1 MATLSSDSTQ
11 APDSTK
17 APNSLKFGMA
27 RAALIAAVLAL
38 PACTMNM
45 GTNGGMEG
53 IGFREARHA
62 EITAMRDW
70 RSCRD
75 DALQLDTQARQKGSV
90 ARYLA
95 SARLLDKCET
105 ELGPEAKSLAPE
117 ERMRAYALSIQNHL
131 KGGDIGVARQHLET
145 FKTAFAGQDLYLKD
159 GSSFIETMEILLG
172 LKTRSAVG
180 EVSVANVSGDVKSE
194 MRRNHYW
201 QRH

>member
-1 MATLSSDSTQ
+1 MPTPS
-11 APDSTK
+11 
-17 APNSLKFGMA
+17 PNSPKIKSA
-27 RAALIAAVLAL
+27 RAALIAALLAL

-45 GTNGGMEG
+45 GTSGGVEG

-62 EITAMRDW
+62 EITAMREW

-75 DALQLDTQARQKGSV
+75 DALQLDTQARQEGSV

-95 SARLLDKCET
+95 SARLLDTCEA

-131 KGGDIGVARQHLET
+131 KGGDVGAARQNLET
-145 FKTAFAGQDLYLKD
+145 FKTAFAGHDLYLKD
-159 GSSFIETMEILLG
+159 GSSFVETMEILLG
-172 LKTRSAVG
+172 LKSRSAVG

>member
-1 MATLSSDSTQ
+1 MPTPSTDSSK
-11 APDSTK
+11 APDSPKT
-17 APNSLKFGMA
+17 NMA
-27 RAALIAAVLAL
+27 RAALIAALFAL

-45 GTNGGMEG
+45 GTNGGVEG

-62 EITAMRDW
+62 EITAMREW

-75 DALQLDTQARQKGSV
+75 DALQLDTQARQESSV

-95 SARLLDKCET
+95 SARLLDKCEA

-131 KGGDIGVARQHLET
+131 KGGDVGAARQHLET
-145 FKTAFAGQDLYLKD
+145 FKTAFAGHDLYLKD

-180 EVSVANVSGDVKSE
+180 EVSVANVSGDVKAE